1 MVRFHVLAF
10 ASVLGRADGFRLSE
24 AYRFPLWNSM
34 LTMKPILMMAR
45 GGDGSLDLVKLLGG
59 RSCEGAGCVKVAGW
73 VQKVLVG
80 ML

>member
-1 MVRFHVLAF
+1 
-10 ASVLGRADGFRLSE
+10 
-24 AYRFPLWNSM
+24 M

-59 RSCEGAGCVKVAGW
+59 RSCEGAGCVKV
-73 VQKVLVG
+73 LVG